1 MNTAIIDRTLSFLP
15 ISPEHIEKNSLLKYI
30 ENIFK
35 CGADYVEI
43 GSDIVKVLGD
53 IDYSERYIFKI
64 RKTTD
69 MALAVNRRFAYV
81 TIPVQFVTLFS
92 KQKNPQNIIAEIFT
106 NEYAVLSELLRL
118 KNYKHLNSISLI
130 RLTGIVSSTQRNIE
144 SLLSWYKANF
154 FIPLDICPIN
164 SMLTGTGDAIGFL
177 KAGVDSISLSFGRN
191 HFYTALEDFLINM
204 HILKRTPM
212 PPETISA
219 VCSASLEFLKIFGT
233 IPSGMERIAEKD
245 NPSLAP
251 VYNIENGMVFR
262 PFKPSKKANSE
273 RPSVIERQIKTIG
286 LEREIEDAILEM
298 LKKTNYSFYQNII
311 KRNIID

>member
-1 MNTAIIDRTLSFLP
+1 MNTSIIDRTLSFLP
-15 ISPEHIEKNSLLKYI
+15 INPDRIEKNSLLKYI

-43 GSDIVKVLGD
+43 GSDIVQILGD

-69 MALAVNRRFAYV
+69 MALAINHDFAYV
-81 TIPVQFVTLFS
+81 TIPIQFVSIFS
-92 KQKNPQNIIAEIFT
+92 RQQKQQNIIAEIFT
-106 NEYAVLSELLRL
+106 NEYAVMSELLRL
-118 KNYKHLNSISLI
+118 KDYKHLNSISLI
-130 RLTGIVSSTQRNIE
+130 RLTGIISSTQAGTE
-144 SLLSWYKANF
+144 SLLRWYRSNF
-154 FIPLDICPIN
+154 FIPLDVCPIN
-164 SMLTGTGDAIGFL
+164 TMLTGTGDAIGFL
-177 KAGVDSISLSFGRN
+177 KAGINSISLSFGRN

-219 VCSASLEFLKIFGT
+219 ICSASLEFLRIFGT

-262 PFKPSKKANSE
+262 PFRPIKKSDKE
-273 RPSVIERQIKTIG
+273 RPNVIEQQIKTIG

>member
-15 ISPEHIEKNSLLKYI
+15 INCERIEKNSLLKYI

-43 GSDIVKVLGD
+43 GNDVVEILGD
-53 IDYSERYIFKI
+53 IDYSERYIFKV

-69 MALAVNRRFAYV
+69 MALAVNRKFAYI
-81 TIPVQFVTLFS
+81 TIPIQFVSIFS
-92 KQKNPQNIIAEIFT
+92 RQQRPQNIIAEIYT
-106 NEYAVLSELLRL
+106 NEYAVMSELLRL
-118 KNYKHLNSISLI
+118 KSYKHLNSISLI
-130 RLTGIVSSTQRNIE
+130 RLTGIISSTQKNTE

-177 KAGVDSISLSFGRN
+177 KAGIDSISLSFGRN

-219 VCSASLEFLKIFGT
+219 ICSASLEFLKIFGA

-245 NPSLAP
+245 NPTLAP

-262 PFKPSKKANSE
+262 PFRPSKKTITE
-273 RPSVIERQIKTIG
+273 KPSVIERQIKTIG

-298 LKKTNYSFYQNII
+298 LKKTNYSFYQNIT

>member
-15 ISPEHIEKNSLLKYI
+15 LNCEYVDKNTLVKYI

-43 GSDIVKVLGD
+43 GSDVVNILGD

-64 RKTTD
+64 RKATD
-69 MALAVNRRFAYV
+69 MAFAVNHSFAYV
-81 TIPVQFVTLFS
+81 AIPIQFVSLFS
-92 KQKNPQNIIAEIFT
+92 RQQKPQNIIAEIFT

-130 RLTGIVSSTQRNIE
+130 RLTGIISSTQKNTE
-144 SLLSWYKANF
+144 SLLRWYKANF
-154 FIPLDICPIN
+154 FTPLDICPIN
-164 SMLTGTGDAIGFL
+164 TMLSGTGDAIGFL
-177 KAGVDSISLSFGRN
+177 KAGVNSISLSFGRN

-219 VCSASLEFLKIFGT
+219 ICSASLEFLKIFGT

-245 NPSLAP
+245 NPTLAP

-262 PFKPSKKANSE
+262 PFRPTKKAELNK
-273 RPSVIERQIKTIG
+273 PNVIERQIKTIG